1 MLFDLSFKRLTR
13 AEHVRG
19 RVASSNSG
27 AHKAHETRK
36 ASRGEAKHFTSVV
49 TDTRNA
55 RN

>member
-19 RVASSNSG
+19 RVASSNFG
-27 AHKAHETRK
+27 AYKAHETRK